1 MPAVKKLV
9 GIPEVPKHIAAANA
23 ASTGGAANMFESF
36 IPKQEEDPAAKLA
49 MDKVQVRLNLFFP
62 CSFPSPRLASF
73 LPRFLLYFL
82 ILSVMKGARI
92 WKWVKSD
99 AENRTDRLFLLRCP
113 VSVSPLRSLFVPVRL
128 PASLSL

>member
-1 MPAVKKLV
+1 MYWLPSNIFSFLQTATLKMPAVKKLV

-62 CSFPSPRLASF
+62 CSFPSS
-73 LPRFLLYFL
+73 
-82 ILSVMKGARI
+82 
-92 WKWVKSD
+92 
-99 AENRTDRLFLLRCP
+99 
-113 VSVSPLRSLFVPVRL
+113 
-128 PASLSL
+128 